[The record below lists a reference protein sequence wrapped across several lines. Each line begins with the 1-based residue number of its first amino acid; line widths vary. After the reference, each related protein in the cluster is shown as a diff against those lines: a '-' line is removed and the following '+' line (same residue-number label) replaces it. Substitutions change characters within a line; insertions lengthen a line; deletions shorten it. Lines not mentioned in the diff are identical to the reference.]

1 MGLGLPEGPPSTV
14 EARVR
19 PFTECSRM
27 SASAGALIL
36 LAWKVLETVVGSR
49 ARRPQDAAQNS
60 GRLLGG
66 DVLLLKLGHPSPGQ
80 RPRAGPRLY

>member
-1 MGLGLPEGPPSTV
+1 MGVSLPESPPSTV

-27 SASAGALIL
+27 SASAGALIP

-49 ARRPQDAAQNS
+49 ARRPQDTAQNS
-60 GRLLGG
+60 GRPLGG
-66 DVLLLKLGHPSPGQ
+66 DALLLKLRHPSPGQ
-80 RPRAGPRLY
+80 HPRAGPRLY